1 MKTYQERLISDL
13 KRLRDYYKTHQKK
26 SNLTFDFSSFYNLD
40 SIATPI
46 LGFSFEPTSTIIDEE
61 SAIVIAQDSY
71 KEILVF
77 NKQIYENFEELY
89 SMFDNLDE
97 FMSDIDYPTLPYY
110 SLLRKF
116 NEKDFTD
123 ILLSFLSEYGND
135 MVNIA
140 KKYMDE
146 DRIIMNYRMNPH
158 DQFKAMHIG
167 SKLLKSG
174 YIILRH
180 DEYTTYSLSSLVHE
194 LGHAY
199 DRERFIYSQ
208 QKRIRNFEDLLIEV
222 PSIYFEMEFYDYLI
236 RNKIN
241 KDGAMILKNE
251 KLTRMS
257 DTFAS
262 FYITTKEYF
271 KIVDPIIL
279 QSESDYNKRSAFRN
293 DLIYGLGIYI
303 SIHLSHLRRNM
314 NSEEFMK
321 ELYNFIS
328 SRKERTLKE
337 SVEGLGIDYND
348 FLTGT
353 YVYPEVHESS
363 LKLKR
368 RFKIYE

>member
-1 MKTYQERLISDL
+1 
-13 KRLRDYYKTHQKK
+13 
-26 SNLTFDFSSFYNLD
+26 
-40 SIATPI
+40 
-46 LGFSFEPTSTIIDEE
+46 
-61 SAIVIAQDSY
+61 
-71 KEILVF
+71 
-77 NKQIYENFEELY
+77 
-89 SMFDNLDE
+89 
-97 FMSDIDYPTLPYY
+97 MSEIDYPTLPYY

-116 NEKDFTD
+116 SEKDFTD
-123 ILLSFLSEYGND
+123 ILLSFLSEFGDD

-174 YIILRH
+174 YIILRY

-222 PSIYFEMEFYDYLI
+222 PSVYFEMEFYDYLI

-241 KDGAMILKNE
+241 KDGAMIIKNE

-262 FYITTKEYF
+262 FYMTPKEYF
-271 KIVDPIIL
+271 EIVDPTIL

-303 SIHLSHLRRNM
+303 VVHLSHLRRNM
-314 NSEEFMK
+314 SSKEFMK

-328 SRKERTLKE
+328 LRKERTLKE
-337 SVEGLGIDYND
+337 SVEGLGIDYDD

-353 YVYPEVHESS
+353 FVYPEVEKSS

-368 RFKIYE
+368 RF

>member
-26 SNLTFDFSSFYNLD
+26 SNLTFDFSSFYSLD

-71 KEILVF
+71 REILGF
-77 NKQIYENFEELY
+77 NKKVYDNYDELY
-89 SMFDNLDE
+89 SMFDGLDD
-97 FMSDIDYPTLPYY
+97 FMSEIDYPTLPYY

-116 NEKDFTD
+116 SEKDFTD
-123 ILLSFLSEYGND
+123 ILLSFLSEFGDD

-174 YIILRH
+174 YIILRY
-180 DEYTTYSLSSLVHE
+180 DEYTTYSLSSLIHE

-251 KLTRMS
+251 KLT
-257 DTFAS
+257 
-262 FYITTKEYF
+262 YF
-271 KIVDPIIL
+271 EIVDPIIL

-303 SIHLSHLRRNM
+303 VVHLSHLRRNM
-314 NSEEFMK
+314 SSKEFMK

-337 SVEGLGIDYND
+337 SVEGLGIDYDD

-353 YVYPEVHESS
+353 FVYPEVEKSS

-368 RFKIYE
+368 RF

>member
-26 SNLTFDFSSFYNLD
+26 SNLTFDFSSFYSLD
-40 SIATPI
+40 SIASPI
-46 LGFSFEPTSTIIDEE
+46 LGFSFEPTSIIKNEE
-61 SAIVIAQDSY
+61 SAIIITQDSY
-71 KEILVF
+71 REVLGF
-77 NKQIYENFEELY
+77 NKQVCENYEELY
-89 SMFDNLDE
+89 DMFDKLDE
-97 FMSDIDYPTLPYY
+97 FMCEIDYPTLPYY

-116 NEKDFTD
+116 SEKDYNDT
-123 ILLSFLSEYGND
+123 LLSFLSEFGDD
-135 MVNIA
+135 MINIA
-140 KKYMDE
+140 RKYMSE
-146 DRIIMNYRMNPH
+146 NRIIMNYKMNPQ

-174 YIILRH
+174 YIILRD
-180 DEYTTYSLSSLVHE
+180 DEYTIYSLASFIHE

-199 DRERFIYSQ
+199 DREKFIYSQ

-222 PSIYFEMEFYDYLI
+222 PSIYFEMEFYNYLI
-236 RNKIN
+236 KNKIN
-241 KDGAMILKNE
+241 KDGAMILENE

-262 FYITTKEYF
+262 FYTIPKEYF
-271 KIVDPIIL
+271 EIVDPIIL
-279 QSESDYNKRSAFRN
+279 QNDSNYNKRSTFRN

-303 SIHLSHLRRNM
+303 VVHLLHLRKNM
-314 NSEEFMK
+314 SSKEFMK

-337 SVEGLGIDYND
+337 SVEGLGIDYDD
-348 FLTGT
+348 FLIGT
-353 YVYPEVHESS
+353 YVYPKVEESS

-368 RFKIYE
+368 RFQNHE

>member
-1 MKTYQERLISDL
+1 MITYQERLTSDL
-13 KRLRDYYKTHQKK
+13 KKLRDYYKHHQKK
-26 SNLTFDFSSFYNLD
+26 SNLTFDFSSFYSLD
-40 SIATPI
+40 SIASPI
-46 LGFSFEPTSTIIDEE
+46 LGFSFDPTSTIKDEK
-61 SAIVIAQDSY
+61 SAIIITQDSY
-71 KEILVF
+71 KEILGF
-77 NKQIYENFEELY
+77 NKQIFENYEELY

-110 SLLRKF
+110 SLIRKF
-116 NEKDFTD
+116 SEKDFTD

-140 KKYMDE
+140 KKYMNE

-158 DQFKAMHIG
+158 DQFRAMHIG

-180 DEYTTYSLSSLVHE
+180 DKYTTTSLTSLVHE

-199 DRERFIYSQ
+199 DREKFIYSQ

-222 PSIYFEMEFYDYLI
+222 PSTYFEMEFYDYLI

-241 KDGAMILKNE
+241 KDGSMILKNE
-251 KLTRMS
+251 RLTEMS

-262 FYITTKEYF
+262 FYKIPKDYFETT
-271 KIVDPIIL
+271 DPMIL
-279 QSESDYNKRSAFRN
+279 LSDKDYNERNEFRSK
-293 DLIYGLGIYI
+293 LIYGLGLYI
-303 SIHLSHLRRNM
+303 TIHLLHLRRNM
-314 NSEEFMK
+314 SNEEFMK

-328 SRKERTLKE
+328 LRKERTLKE
-337 SVEGLGIDYND
+337 SIEGLGIDYND
-348 FLTGT
+348 FLEGT

>member
-26 SNLTFDFSSFYNLD
+26 SNLTFDFSSFYSLD

-71 KEILVF
+71 REILGF
-77 NKQIYENFEELY
+77 NKKIYDNYEELY
-89 SMFDNLDE
+89 TMFDNLDN
-97 FMSDIDYPTLPYY
+97 FMYEIDYPTLPYY
-110 SLLRKF
+110 NLIRKF
-116 NEKDFTD
+116 SEKDFTD

-135 MVNIA
+135 IVNIA
-140 KKYMDE
+140 KKYMEE
-146 DRIIMNYRMNPH
+146 DRIIMNYRANPH
-158 DQFKAMHIG
+158 EQFKAMHIG

-174 YIILRH
+174 YILLRH
-180 DEYTTYSLSSLVHE
+180 NEYSTHSLNSLIHE

-199 DRERFIYSQ
+199 DREKFIYSQ
-208 QKRIRNFEDLLIEV
+208 QKRIRNFEDLLMEV
-222 PSIYFEMEFYDYLI
+222 PSTFFEMEFYDYLI

-257 DTFAS
+257 DTFATL
-262 FYITTKEYF
+262 YTIPKEYF
-271 KIVDPIIL
+271 EIVDPIIL
-279 QSESDYNKRSAFRN
+279 QSDSDYNKRSAFRN

-303 SIHLSHLRRNM
+303 TIHLMHLRRNM
-314 NSEEFMK
+314 STEEFMK

-328 SRKERTLKE
+328 LRKERTLKE
-337 SVEGLGIDYND
+337 SVEGLGIDYDD

-353 YVYPEVHESS
+353 FVYPEVEESS

-368 RFKIYE
+368 RFQNHE

>member
-26 SNLTFDFSSFYNLD
+26 SNLTFDFAGFYNLD
-40 SIATPI
+40 AFVNPI
-46 LGFSFEPTSTIIDEE
+46 LGFSFKPETVIKDEK
-61 SAIVIAQDSY
+61 SAIIIAQDTY
-71 KEILVF
+71 QEIIGF
-77 NKQIYENFEELY
+77 NRQVYENYDELY
-89 SMFDNLDE
+89 TMFDNLDE
-97 FMSDIDYPTLPYY
+97 FMYDIDYPTLPYY

-116 NEKDFTD
+116 NEKDYND
-123 ILLSFLSEYGND
+123 ILLSFLSEFGDD
-135 MVNIA
+135 MINIA
-140 KKYMDE
+140 RKYMSE
-146 DRIIMNYRMNPH
+146 NRIIMNYKMNPQE
-158 DQFKAMHIG
+158 QFKAIHVG

-180 DEYTTYSLSSLVHE
+180 DEYTTYSLASFIHE

-208 QKRIRNFEDLLIEV
+208 QKRIRNFEDLLMEV
-222 PSIYFEMEFYDYLI
+222 PSTFFEMEFYDYLI

-251 KLTRMS
+251 KLTKMS

-262 FYITTKEYF
+262 FYTIPKEYF
-271 KIVDPIIL
+271 EIVDPIIL
-279 QSESDYNKRSAFRN
+279 QSDSDYNKRCTFRN

-303 SIHLSHLRRNM
+303 VVHLLHLRRNM
-314 NSEEFMK
+314 SSKEFMK

-328 SRKERTLKE
+328 LRKERTLKE
-337 SVEGLGIDYND
+337 SVEGLGVDYDD

-353 YVYPEVHESS
+353 FVYPEVEESS

-368 RFKIYE
+368 RFQNHE